1 MNTKLETQEKISS
14 IIASKYNNYNGRLLK
29 PLSLIHKKLKILLGE
44 ERFLFFLEEQERIN
58 PAPKYGN

>member
-14 IIASKYNNYNGRLLK
+14 IIVSRYNNYNGRLLK
-29 PLSLIHKKLKILLGE
+29 PLSKVHSLLRMELGDE
-44 ERFLFFLEEQERIN
+44 KFLLFLEEQERIT